1 MSADP
6 RFLRDFAETRAF
18 TLGRPARPQ
27 LTPDGSAVLFLR
39 SPARSPTHR
48 LFQLDVASGQVH
60 QLVAGEDLV
69 GPDGEAALSAEE
81 QARRERQRITDSG
94 ITAFQ
99 LSPDGAQVLVP
110 YGGRL
115 FLVARSG
122 GAIRALTGAG
132 APPPIDA
139 RFSPDGTR
147 VAFVREGDLQVI
159 DLGGAHDDIPRARA
173 LTSGATADRFRGL
186 AEFVAQ
192 EEMARHEGFW
202 WSPAGDRLLFAEVDQ
217 SGVEQFS
224 IADPARPE
232 REPLRFRYPRPGL
245 PNARVRL
252 GLIDVAARADTPE
265 STWLSWDHDRYPYVA
280 RVLWDTTR
288 APLAVLVQTRDQRQ
302 VALLAVDPGTGHTR
316 PLVQESDPDWVNLDR
331 DLPRWLPD
339 GSGLLWASE
348 ADGDRELQLRD
359 PAGALVRPLLG
370 AEQQFQSL
378 VHVSPDA
385 RSLIFLAGDPVH
397 NRLERLDLA
406 SGARTPLA
414 PEAPGEH
421 APVFARSG
429 QRWVDTVVRQDA
441 MPDTRVV
448 SPGGPGPVLPSVAE
462 DPPFRVNL
470 QLTET
475 AKPGDQLGHQPSFR
489 AAIIRPTDF
498 QPGRRYPVVLHVYG
512 GPHHLSVKADAR
524 LFAFDQWLA
533 EHGCIVVALDNR
545 GTPRRGR
552 AWELAIKGQLGDVP
566 LADQVAGLQALGRQH
581 PELDLERV
589 GVYGWSFGGYLSALA
604 ILCRPD
610 LFKVAVAGAPVVDW
624 RDYDTHYT
632 ERYLD
637 LPEAEPAAYDRSSLL
652 AHAGKLSRPMMIIH
666 GTADDNEYFIHSLKL
681 VDALFRAGKRFDF
694 LPLPRVTHQIAD
706 PLVRERLW
714 GQVARY
720 LMESLRAPRSLD

>member
-1 MSADP
+1 VSADP

-39 SPARSPTHR
+39 SPARSPEHR
-48 LFQLDVASGQVH
+48 LFQMDVASGQVT
-60 QLVAGEDLV
+60 QLVAGEELV
-69 GPDGEAALSAEE
+69 GPGGEAALSAEE

-94 ITAFQ
+94 ITGFQ

-110 YGGRL
+110 YAGRL

-122 GAIRALTGAG
+122 GAIRPVTDAG
-132 APPPIDA
+132 APPPLDA

-147 VAFVREGDLQVI
+147 IAFVREGDLHVI
-159 DLGGAHDDIPRARA
+159 ELDASSGIPEARA
-173 LTSGATADRFRGL
+173 LTTGATADRFRGL

-217 SGVEQFS
+217 SDVEQFS

-252 GLIDVAARADTPE
+252 GLLDAAPAGADTPA
-265 STWLSWDHDRYPYVA
+265 TWLSWDHERYPYVA

-302 VALLAVDPGTGHTR
+302 VALLAVDVVTGDTR
-316 PLVQESDPDWVNLDR
+316 PLVEEGDPDWVNLDR

-348 ADGDRELQLRD
+348 AGGAIGHRQLQLRD
-359 PAGALVRPLLG
+359 PTGALVRPLLG
-370 AEQQFQSL
+370 TEQQFQAL

-397 NRLERLDLA
+397 NRLVRLDLA
-406 SGARTPLA
+406 SGACAPLA
-414 PEAPGEH
+414 PEAPAEH
-421 APVFARSG
+421 TPVFARSG
-429 QRWVDTVVRQDA
+429 QRWVDTVVRHDA
-441 MPDTRVV
+441 MPESRVV
-448 SPGGPGPVLPSVAE
+448 SLGGPGPVLPSVAE
-462 DPPFRVNL
+462 DPPVRVNL

-475 AKPGDQLGHQPSFR
+475 ASNGDQPSFR

-498 QPGRRYPVVLHVYG
+498 QQGRRYPVVLHVYG

-524 LFAFDQWLA
+524 VFAFDQWLA

-552 AWELAIKGQLGDVP
+552 AWERAIKGQLGEVP

-604 ILCRPD
+604 VLRRPD
-610 LFKVAVAGAPVVDW
+610 VFKVAVAGAPVVDW

-637 LPEAEPAAYDRSSLL
+637 RPETESAAYDHASLL
-652 AHAGKLSRPMMIIH
+652 SHAGGLSRPLLIIH
-666 GTADDNEYFIHSLKL
+666 GTADDNVYFFHSLKL

-706 PLVRERLW
+706 PLVREQLW

-720 LMESLRAPRSLD
+720 LMESLRAARSLD